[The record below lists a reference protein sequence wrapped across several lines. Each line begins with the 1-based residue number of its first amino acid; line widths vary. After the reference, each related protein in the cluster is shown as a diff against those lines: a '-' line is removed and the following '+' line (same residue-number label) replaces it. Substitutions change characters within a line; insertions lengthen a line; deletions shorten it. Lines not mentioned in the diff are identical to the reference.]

1 MEHSGGCFHRSS
13 IVLPYPTPQPL
24 EVEVNDRQ
32 PSTLC
37 CTITP
42 FTASG
47 QLDEPAAAAL
57 FARLGAAGV
66 GVYVGSSSPGE
77 GYALSLDETERL
89 YAVAHGTLKG
99 KVAVRAMG
107 VEPHTAEDLHALI
120 ELAERTDLD
129 AMQLYCLDAGHA
141 NKPTES
147 ELESYFRNLL
157 ERMNIPAVLSSHIYN
172 GYVLPADLVGRLLE
186 DYPGIIGVNVTNPD
200 LSYVARIIDT
210 VDGRA
215 DVHVGGPMQ
224 ALTALALGAQGYLG
238 TEANLAPQ
246 LCASVITGFQKGDLG
261 QTFDAYG
268 KVIRLFSANTW
279 PGGSM
284 RWLKAA
290 MRVLGLPGWALR
302 APWHP
307 LSDGDM
313 PVVAQRLADLA
324 FAAEEGLAPP
334 QWPPPQSA

>member
-1 MEHSGGCFHRSS
+1 MS
-13 IVLPYPTPQPL
+13 T
-24 EVEVNDRQ
+24 RQ

-66 GVYVGSSSPGE
+66 GVYLGSSSPGE
-77 GYALSLDETERL
+77 GYALSLAETERL
-89 YAVAHGTLKG
+89 YAVAHTELKG
-99 KVAVRAMG
+99 KVPVRAMG

-147 ELESYFRNLL
+147 ELESYFRDLL
-157 ERMNIPAVLSSHIYN
+157 ERMKIPAVLSSHVYS
-172 GYVLPADLVGRLLE
+172 GYVLPPDLVGRLLD
-186 DYPGIIGVNVTNPD
+186 DYPGIIGINVTNPD
-200 LSYVARIIDT
+200 LAYVARIIDT

-224 ALTALALGAQGYLG
+224 ALTALSLGAQGYLG
-238 TEANLAPQ
+238 TEANLAPR
-246 LCASVITGFQKGDLG
+246 LCASVITGYRNGDLG
-261 QTFDAYG
+261 QTFAAYA

-284 RWLKAA
+284 RWLKAS
-290 MRVLGLPGWALR
+290 MRVLGLAGWTLR

-307 LSDGDM
+307 LTD
-313 PVVAQRLADLA
+313 ADLGVVVDRLTNLA
-324 FAAEEGLAPP
+324 FSADEGLAPP
-334 QWPPPQSA
+334 QWPHTVSP